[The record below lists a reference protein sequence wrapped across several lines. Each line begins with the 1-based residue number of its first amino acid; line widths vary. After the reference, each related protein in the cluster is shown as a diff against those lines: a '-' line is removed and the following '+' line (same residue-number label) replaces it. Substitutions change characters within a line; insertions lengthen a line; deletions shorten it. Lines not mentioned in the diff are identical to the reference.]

1 MAHYETFEDLPIWQL
16 ARKLAASIYSKTRT
30 GEFARDRGLKDQ
42 IQRASVSIV
51 SNIAEG
57 FERKSDKE
65 FINFLSIAKGSAG
78 EVRAQLYIALDIN
91 YITEPEQT
99 ELNESLKDLSAQIAG
114 LMRYLQNKQQR

>member
-1 MAHYETFEDLPIWQL
+1 MAHYDTFEDLPIWQL
-16 ARKLAASIYSKTRT
+16 ARKLTASIYLKTRA
-30 GEFARDRGLKDQ
+30 GEFAHDRGLKDQ

-78 EVRAQLYIALDIN
+78 EVRAQLYVALDID
-91 YITEPEQT
+91 YITESEQI
-99 ELNESLKDLSAQIAG
+99 ELNESFKDLSAQIAG
-114 LMRYLQNKQQR
+114 LMRYLQNKDKQ